1 MIYFDTIDI
10 FEGID
15 INRQA
20 NKKSAISVTIDIFL

>member
-10 FEGID
+10 SEGID

-20 NKKSAISVTIDIFL
+20 NKKSAIFVTIDIFL